1 MKVPH
6 PFVSLL
12 FGLFLVCFSNA
23 QDEKADPATLDP
35 SDIYFQSWI
44 ALRDADEYQQKEEY
58 QKAFESATRSK
69 RLADTLALYHPEWK
83 VHLVARKQK
92 ESSSKL
98 ISIGKLLPKDAA
110 SDLPLYQSTQPSA
123 AKPVAPGLTAAEI
136 LQATKIQRELAET
149 KKALAR
155 SENQRNADVA
165 RLQKRLTELTAER
178 DRLANSTLQQEVRE
192 LKNRI
197 DLVED
202 EKRILAR
209 KLNEART
216 ELTAA
221 NRRATELDEKEKKA
235 RLVANQLNAMLE
247 KERKAANGVIQGIR
261 DQKDAQ
267 SKALAETKQL
277 LFIEQQ
283 RTHRLES
290 LLADTRGEVESLTNE
305 RNHLLKERD
314 HLAELLKLNQG
325 DRIQRMLEENLTLAR
340 NLREAEEIAKNLS
353 DSEDEGAKELLEAK
367 RDIALAKS
375 KIIEQR
381 SENDA
386 QMQRS
391 RELERKLTEAY
402 DELKARESLADLDS
416 DLAEENRVL
425 RKVADRFLT
434 TQKRRREQA
443 ALLLKTAKENKQDSN
458 LAQAVEQLVGEEI
471 ALTIDEKMMIQSDNS
486 VTGSLVRDD
495 RTRSTPEQVQLANA
509 ELRRY
514 TNVVDG
520 LIENAY
526 RRGKIEVALDLSE
539 ELIESNPGYY
549 PAMLDQGV
557 ILLKMGHPR
566 RAIESFDNATILR
579 GGGGLPYANFMKGVA
594 YHSLGEIENAQLE
607 YETTVKLDPSNADAF
622 NRLGILHVN
631 AGRLG
636 EARENFEIAY
646 RLDDTH
652 LEPLFNLS
660 TLHSEMGE
668 VPAAL
673 NYYRKYRNAGGH
685 PQPDLESLLAQAKKD
700 EDELKKKNE
709 AAAPTSTPVIAPPRP

>member
-35 SDIYFQSWI
+35 SDIYFQSWM

-58 QKAFESATRSK
+58 EKAFESATRSK

-98 ISIGKLLPKDAA
+98 VSIGKLLPKDAA
-110 SDLPLYQSTQPSA
+110 SDLPLYQSTQPSV

-353 DSEDEGAKELLEAK
+353 DSVDEGAKELLEAK

-607 YETTVKLDPSNADAF
+607 YETTIKLDPSNADAF

-700 EDELKKKNE
+700 EDELKKKNK

>member
-35 SDIYFQSWI
+35 SDIYFQSWM

-58 QKAFESATRSK
+58 EKAFESATRSK

-98 ISIGKLLPKDAA
+98 VSIGKLLPKDAA
-110 SDLPLYQSTQPSA
+110 SDLPLYQSTQPSV

-277 LFIEQQ
+277 LIIEQQ
-283 RTHRLES
+283 RTRRLES

-353 DSEDEGAKELLEAK
+353 NSVDEGAKELLEAK

-607 YETTVKLDPSNADAF
+607 YETTIKLDPSNADAF

-700 EDELKKKNE
+700 EDELKKKNK